1 MKFVD
6 QATIRAKAGDGGSG
20 CVSFRREKYVPR
32 GGPDGGDG
40 GRGGH
45 VILSASSQKNTLY
58 RFHFN
63 QHFRA
68 KNGRPGQGKNKH
80 GADGADL
87 IIELPLGTSVM
98 DAETGE
104 TLVDLTEPG
113 QKFVAIRG
121 GSGGFGN
128 AHFVS
133 STHQAPRQAQPG
145 LPGRE
150 IRLFLELKLLADV
163 GLVGL
168 PNVGKST
175 IISRL
180 SAARPK
186 IADYPFT
193 TLIPNLGLVAL
204 DEDHS
209 FVLADLPGLIQGASQ
224 GAGLGLRFLKHIQR
238 CRLLVHLLDAG
249 RVDPQAPLNDLKTI
263 KAELEAFDPA
273 LMTKKQLLVINKM
286 DLTGADRALDL
297 VRRALP
303 GDKVL
308 GISAVT
314 GQGLDELKWTLFS
327 LLRET

>member
-1 MKFVD
+1 V
-6 QATIRAKAGDGGSG
+6 KAGDGGAG

-45 VILSASSQKNTLY
+45 IILSASSQKNTLY

-68 KNGRPGQGKNKH
+68 QNGRPGQGKNKH

-87 IIELPLGTSVM
+87 IIELPLGTTVL
-98 DAETGE
+98 DAETGGI
-104 TLVDLTEPG
+104 LADLTEPG
-113 QKFVAIRG
+113 QQFVAARG
-121 GSGGFGN
+121 GRGGFGN

-133 STHQAPRQAQPG
+133 STNRAPRQAQPG
-145 LPGRE
+145 QPGRE
-150 IRLFLELKLLADV
+150 VRLRLELKLLADV

-175 IISRL
+175 LISRL

-209 FVLADLPGLIQGASQ
+209 FVLADLPGLIEGASR
-224 GAGLGLRFLKHIQR
+224 GAGLGLRFLRHIQR

-249 RVDPQAPLNDLKTI
+249 RIDPQKPLADLKTI
-263 KAELEAFDPA
+263 RAELEAFDSTLTA
-273 LMTKKQLLVINKM
+273 KKQIVVVNKM
-286 DLTGADRALDL
+286 DLTGADQALDL
-297 VRRALP
+297 VRGSLP
-303 GDKVL
+303 DGKVL
-308 GISAVT
+308 GISAAT
-314 GQGLDELKWTLFS
+314 GQGLDELKWTLFN

>member
-1 MKFVD
+1 M
-6 QATIRAKAGDGGSG
+6 KAGDGGAG

-45 VILSASSQKNTLY
+45 IILSASSQKNTLY

-68 KNGRPGQGKNKH
+68 QNGRPGQGKNKH

-87 IIELPLGTSVM
+87 IIELPLGTTVL
-98 DAETGE
+98 DAETGGI
-104 TLVDLTEPG
+104 LADLTEPG
-113 QKFVAIRG
+113 QQFVAARG
-121 GSGGFGN
+121 GRGGFGN

-133 STHQAPRQAQPG
+133 STNRAPRQAQPG
-145 LPGRE
+145 QPGRE
-150 IRLFLELKLLADV
+150 VRLRLELKLLADV

-175 IISRL
+175 LISRL

-209 FVLADLPGLIQGASQ
+209 FVLADLPGLIEGASR
-224 GAGLGLRFLKHIQR
+224 GAGLGLRFLRHIQR

-249 RVDPQAPLNDLKTI
+249 RIDPQKPLADLKTI
-263 KAELEAFDPA
+263 RAELEAFDSTLTA
-273 LMTKKQLLVINKM
+273 KKQIVVVNKM
-286 DLTGADRALDL
+286 DLTGADQALDL
-297 VRRALP
+297 VRGSLP
-303 GDKVL
+303 DGKVL
-308 GISAVT
+308 GISAAT
-314 GQGLDELKWTLFS
+314 GQGLDELKWTLFN

>member
-1 MKFVD
+1 V
-6 QATIRAKAGDGGSG
+6 KAGDGGAG

-87 IIELPLGTSVM
+87 IIELPLGTSVS

-104 TLVDLTEPG
+104 ALADLTEPG
-113 QKFVAIRG
+113 QKFVAVRG

-133 STHQAPRQAQPG
+133 STNQAPRQAQPG

-150 IRLFLELKLLADV
+150 ISLFLELKLLADV

-204 DEDHS
+204 DQDHS

-249 RVDPQAPLNDLKTI
+249 RIDPQAPLNDLKTI

-273 LMTKKQLLVINKM
+273 LMTKKQLVVINKM
-286 DLTGADRALDL
+286 DLTGADQALDL

-303 GDKVL
+303 GEKVL

-314 GQGLDELKWTLFS
+314 GQGLDELKWELFD
-327 LLRET
+327 LLRATERIN

>member
-1 MKFVD
+1 V
-6 QATIRAKAGDGGSG
+6 KAGDGGAG

-45 VILSASSQKNTLY
+45 IILSASSQKNTLY

-68 KNGRPGQGKNKH
+68 QNGRPGQGKNKH

-87 IIELPLGTSVM
+87 IIELPLGTTVL
-98 DAETGE
+98 DAETGGV
-104 TLVDLTEPG
+104 LADLTEPG
-113 QKFVAIRG
+113 QQFVAARG
-121 GSGGFGN
+121 GRGGFGN

-133 STHQAPRQAQPG
+133 STNRAPRQAQPG
-145 LPGRE
+145 QPGRE
-150 IRLFLELKLLADV
+150 VRLRLELKLLADV

-175 IISRL
+175 LISRL

-209 FVLADLPGLIQGASQ
+209 FVLADLPGLIEGASR
-224 GAGLGLRFLKHIQR
+224 GAGLGLRFLRHIQR

-249 RVDPQAPLNDLKTI
+249 RIDPQKPLADLKTI
-263 KAELEAFDPA
+263 RAELEAFDSTLTA
-273 LMTKKQLLVINKM
+273 KKQIVVVNKM
-286 DLTGADRALDL
+286 DLTGADQALDL
-297 VRRALP
+297 VRGSLP
-303 GDKVL
+303 DGKVL
-308 GISAVT
+308 GISAAT
-314 GQGLDELKWTLFS
+314 GQGLDELKWTLFN